1 MIPTTHPA
9 SRVCSVSSNLTVYPV
24 FLTDSGA
31 INGDPTRSHILDLE
45 AHDIAASKFAVDGK
59 VEHGKVEHGKV
70 ACSALE
76 LQPLPLFQG
85 VRPACCA
92 VIWGDEASEEGWYSQ
107 FERRCAKTP

>member
-1 MIPTTHPA
+1 
-9 SRVCSVSSNLTVYPV
+9 V
-24 FLTDSGA
+24 A

-59 VEHGKVEHGKV
+59 VEHGKVENGKVEHGKV

-85 VRPACCA
+85 VRPTCCA
-92 VIWGDEASEEGWYSQ
+92 VILKETWLARKGGTLSLKVGARKLHEYSRSNCLRWASV
-107 FERRCAKTP
+107 RL